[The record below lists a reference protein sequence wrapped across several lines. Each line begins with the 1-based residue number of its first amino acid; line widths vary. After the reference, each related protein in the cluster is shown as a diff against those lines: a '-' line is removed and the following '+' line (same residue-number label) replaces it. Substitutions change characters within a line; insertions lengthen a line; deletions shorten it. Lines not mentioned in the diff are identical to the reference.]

1 MYSIPLELRF
11 CQETSLQEENFQ
23 AAVWW
28 AILVPFNHL
37 VKNSQTTAA
46 AVSSKIQ
53 NFIPLSLLGSLTP
66 CLLVCSGALQPTL
79 QYWKVS
85 LPPLLLGWKRI
96 SGTLSFLDSITI
108 SCSWW
113 RTQQFTSDGSS
124 VGKISP
130 ITLRGL
136 STKNLSLLTLSK
148 IVFFFHKVSAKWEY
162 NKTCSSCEC
171 CDT

>member
-1 MYSIPLELRF
+1 MYSIPLGLRF

-23 AAVWW
+23 ATVWW

-85 LPPLLLGWKRI
+85 PTSPSAGMEEDLWNPVFSWQRNNFLLLVTHAAICLWWFLSGENLTHYTEGPIYKKSLTTHAFQNRI
-96 SGTLSFLDSITI
+96 LLPQGK
-108 SCSWW
+108 C
-113 RTQQFTSDGSS
+113 Q
-124 VGKISP
+124 VGI
-130 ITLRGL
+130 
-136 STKNLSLLTLSK
+136 
-148 IVFFFHKVSAKWEY
+148 
-162 NKTCSSCEC
+162 
-171 CDT
+171 

>member
-23 AAVWW
+23 DAVWW

-46 AVSSKIQ
+46 AVSNKIQ

-85 LPPLLLGWKRI
+85 PTSPSAGMEEDLWNPVFSWQRNNFLLLVTHAAIRLWWFLSGENLTHYTEGPIYKKSLTTHAFQNRI
-96 SGTLSFLDSITI
+96 LLPQGK
-108 SCSWW
+108 C
-113 RTQQFTSDGSS
+113 Q
-124 VGKISP
+124 VGI
-130 ITLRGL
+130 
-136 STKNLSLLTLSK
+136 
-148 IVFFFHKVSAKWEY
+148 
-162 NKTCSSCEC
+162 
-171 CDT
+171 

>member
-85 LPPLLLGWKRI
+85 PTSPSAGMEEDLWNPVFSWQRNNFLLLVTHAAIRLWW
-96 SGTLSFLDSITI
+96 FLI
-108 SCSWW
+108 
-113 RTQQFTSDGSS
+113 
-124 VGKISP
+124 GKISP

-136 STKNLSLLTLSK
+136 STKNLSLLMLSK